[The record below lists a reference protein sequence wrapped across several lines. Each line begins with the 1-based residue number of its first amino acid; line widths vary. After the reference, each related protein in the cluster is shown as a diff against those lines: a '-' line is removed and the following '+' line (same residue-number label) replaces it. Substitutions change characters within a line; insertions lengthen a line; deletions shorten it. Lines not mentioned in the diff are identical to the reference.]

1 MGSLKTL
8 VCHKEIVGKIMV
20 DQMQVQQSK
29 KNFGRIRG
37 SSNAQIKKC
46 KGVIKCRDHC
56 KHRDQNH
63 RGDIKHRDN
72 PTKDRRITNS
82 AMNQSMQGFSFS

>member
-37 SSNAQIKKC
+37 SSNA
-46 KGVIKCRDHC
+46 
-56 KHRDQNH
+56 
-63 RGDIKHRDN
+63 
-72 PTKDRRITNS
+72 
-82 AMNQSMQGFSFS
+82 